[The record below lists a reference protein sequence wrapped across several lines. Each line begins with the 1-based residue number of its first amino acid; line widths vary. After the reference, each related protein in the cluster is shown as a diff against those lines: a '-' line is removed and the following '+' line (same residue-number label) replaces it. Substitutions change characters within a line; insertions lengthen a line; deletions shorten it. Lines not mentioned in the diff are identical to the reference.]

1 MDKISC
7 TALKLWLVGG
17 AGSVR
22 LVLLFEIY
30 VLNPAGNEL
39 LQTEVITYEVFKMQ
53 TTNGIRAFSRHRPL
67 VDYYYSK

>member
-1 MDKISC
+1 MDRISC

-53 TTNGIRAFSRHRPL
+53 TTDGIRAFSRH
-67 VDYYYSK
+67 